1 MVPGQIVCK
10 VSSQAF
16 GIFNVGFSFWPPS
29 KDGMIDNN
37 TIIPRIKQA
46 WLRAL
51 KNIGTSLELIS
62 WELLTIWEIL
72 LYGIIN
78 VISNRENGTLMTPA
92 VWLTVMLI
100 PFAMA
105 RILIERVS
113 DTYLTLSPVSCTAC
127 RYCMPCPNGVDIP
140 RIFEFYNEAVT
151 YGDVVRRRRMYSEL
165 ISALNANN
173 A

>member
-1 MVPGQIVCK
+1 VHP
-10 VSSQAF
+10 
-16 GIFNVGFSFWPPS
+16 FNYE
-29 KDGMIDNN
+29 
-37 TIIPRIKQA
+37 TIS
-46 WLRAL
+46 

-78 VISNRENGTLMTPA
+78 VISNRENGTPMTPA

-105 RILIERVS
+105 RILIERVR

-151 YGDVVRRRRMYSEL
+151 YGEVVRRRRMYIDPNMIKDEQRADKCIKCEQRIEKCPQKMAIPEIL
-165 ISALNANN
+165 EKAHAYLLGKD
-173 A
+173 